1 MPPGRRCDTG
11 RSITLILG
19 PPLKKKKG
27 KETGEWQVVLPV
39 FEKCPLF
46 VPPFQE
52 VALMREEGLESQTA
66 EGAFDFCTEL
76 CSVGSTGLA
85 PSSSYS
91 DTCRAASREVAPT
104 IATLLGF
111 TPERLPMGFTVPGG
125 TVVTLSYHT
134 NARGTRW
141 SPFLTRH
148 GGCHPPSSTF
158 ASAYTSPNAGA
169 TLVPFGSP
177 GFQDSCLCLSGSGL
191 CEGVQLMPA
200 VGDVL
205 CRKRCGI
212 VGGCW

>member
-1 MPPGRRCDTG
+1 MFFQSLKNVP
-11 RSITLILG
+11 SSFHLSEKL
-19 PPLKKKKG
+19 PL
-27 KETGEWQVVLPV
+27 T
-39 FEKCPLF
+39 
-46 VPPFQE
+46 
-52 VALMREEGLESQTA
+52 REEGLESQTA
-66 EGAFDFCTEL
+66 EGAFNFCTEL

-148 GGCHPPSSTF
+148 GGCHPPQL
-158 ASAYTSPNAGA
+158 Y
-169 TLVPFGSP
+169 L
-177 GFQDSCLCLSGSGL
+177 CLCVHLAKRRGHLGTLWLTWLPGL
-191 CEGVQLMPA
+191 VSLF
-200 VGDVL
+200 
-205 CRKRCGI
+205 KRI
-212 VGGCW
+212 RAA